1 MLKLLIVE
9 DEEIIC
15 ETLARLTDWSSLGIE
30 LIGTCQDG
38 VDAYHMI
45 LDECPDIVMTD
56 INMPG
61 DRKSTRL
68 NSSHSG
74 ESRMPSSA

>member
-30 LIGTCQDG
+30 LIAPVRTEWM
-38 VDAYHMI
+38 HTI
-45 LDECPDIVMTD
+45 
-56 INMPG
+56 
-61 DRKSTRL
+61 
-68 NSSHSG
+68 
-74 ESRMPSSA
+74 

>member
-45 LDECPDIVMTD
+45 LDECPDVV
-56 INMPG
+56 
-61 DRKSTRL
+61 
-68 NSSHSG
+68 
-74 ESRMPSSA
+74 

>member
-30 LIGTCQDG
+30 
-38 VDAYHMI
+38 
-45 LDECPDIVMTD
+45 
-56 INMPG
+56 
-61 DRKSTRL
+61 
-68 NSSHSG
+68 
-74 ESRMPSSA
+74 SAPVRTEWMHTI